1 VIRVLV
7 ISSFQEFWFRSRR
20 KVCSEDRRINHTCNG
35 NFTKTGNKRYKITII
50 TYQKKFVEHLKKIE
64 KGLLMLLYKY
74 GLKAVEGEDVRVRPT
89 GRFSIT
95 NSEVVSE
102 KYEYQDQCI
111 V

>member
-1 VIRVLV
+1 
-7 ISSFQEFWFRSRR
+7 
-20 KVCSEDRRINHTCNG
+20 
-35 NFTKTGNKRYKITII
+35 
-50 TYQKKFVEHLKKIE
+50 
-64 KGLLMLLYKY
+64 MLLYKY